1 MLSWPSPRRGSGR
14 RGAGSVQ
21 QPRGGLGWCLQS
33 GRRWAV
39 RGTPSRRRV
48 VGPGPGVGQLVRALQ
63 PLYGRE
69 RGGGLYCAPRLSSRW
84 GRRAAGGRRRPGRR
98 EPCVTAET
106 AALGGRGEPVAWCRR
121 GSGVRGEIV
130 LLMLSGNSDRGF
142 GLMSG
147 AGDDRLGRGLGGFPL
162 EEVVGYLKAQSTCF

>member
-1 MLSWPSPRRGSGR
+1 M
-14 RGAGSVQ
+14 
-21 QPRGGLGWCLQS
+21 
-33 GRRWAV
+33 
-39 RGTPSRRRV
+39 
-48 VGPGPGVGQLVRALQ
+48 
-63 PLYGRE
+63 
-69 RGGGLYCAPRLSSRW
+69 
-84 GRRAAGGRRRPGRR
+84 
-98 EPCVTAET
+98 
-106 AALGGRGEPVAWCRR
+106 AWCRR